1 MEKRNVAEPK
11 RTPCAFCGRPSVTF
25 VGDRPSCSI
34 HVKLLKEG
42 SNETPLKDAGPSLT
56 KEWAK

>member
-1 MEKRNVAEPK
+1 MEKRNVAEPG
-11 RTPCAFCGRPSVTF
+11 RSICAFCGRKAVTF
-25 VGDRPSCSI
+25 VGERPSCSI

-42 SNETPLKDAGPSLT
+42 AASEPLKDAASSLA